1 MNNDPPP
8 ELSDEAAVMAVTNV
22 YASGL
27 AALKSKA
34 EGK

>member
-8 ELSDEAAVMAVTNV
+8 ELSDEAAMKAV
-22 YASGL
+22 SGL
-27 AALKSKA
+27 YRGGLDGLKKEV